1 MTLARLKWPNV
12 TKSATQLVAAA
23 MTPRPCGPRNRAV
36 MTVPIIAPSIQYAFV
51 PPVSV
56 TAFHNRISGD
66 HRASRA
72 KGGVHR
78 RNVERLDDRLDVH
91 AQARAQRAVPAPLAL
106 PGCAMSSLRSIVM
119 PLATGF
125 ASSTRPAR

>member
-36 MTVPIIAPSIQYAFV
+36 MTVPIMAPIIQYAFV

-56 TAFHNRISGD
+56 TAFHNRISAD
-66 HRASRA
+66 HLSRA
-72 KGGVHR
+72 HSMEGSLGDEQRVR
-78 RNVERLDDRLDVH
+78 PPRPAVLVVEVVERH
-91 AQARAQRAVPAPLAL
+91 QRKPAI
-106 PGCAMSSLRSIVM
+106 G
-119 PLATGF
+119 
-125 ASSTRPAR
+125 